1 MIRQLVGDKEI
12 IVADGGSSDDTI
24 TIAKTIE
31 DVIVVNSHI
40 GRANQMNTGAKV
52 ASGEVLLFLHCDSVL
67 EPSAL
72 IRIETT
78 IADTRIVGGC
88 YTLKMDDNRLVFK
101 FICLGSNIRARLSKV
116 FFGDQGIFVRKSVF
130 DELGGFPA
138 IELMEDWEFS
148 RKLREKGKTVQVT
161 EGIIT
166 STRRFKKGGVLKTCL
181 FMHKLK
187 ILYLL
192 GKTPAELKNKYYDVR

>member
-1 MIRQLVGDKEI
+1 
-12 IVADGGSSDDTI
+12 
-24 TIAKTIE
+24 
-31 DVIVVNSHI
+31 
-40 GRANQMNTGAKV
+40 
-52 ASGEVLLFLHCDSVL
+52 
-67 EPSAL
+67 
-72 IRIETT
+72 
-78 IADTRIVGGC
+78 
-88 YTLKMDDNRLVFK
+88 
-101 FICLGSNIRARLSKV
+101 
-116 FFGDQGIFVRKSVF
+116 
-130 DELGGFPA
+130 
-138 IELMEDWEFS
+138 MEDWEFS